1 MNFSLKLFT
10 NLFNK
15 VFESIEYIPSTCL
28 RSRDL
33 MVNKI
38 DIRQIT
44 VKKLHGAYSL
54 KIKRQ
59 QHLYDRDLD
68 WREQVLQAL
77 GKGHLGRE
85 QSERAS

>member
-33 MVNKI
+33 MVNKT
-38 DIRQIT
+38 DIR
-44 VKKLHGAYSL
+44 
-54 KIKRQ
+54 
-59 QHLYDRDLD
+59 
-68 WREQVLQAL
+68 
-77 GKGHLGRE
+77 
-85 QSERAS
+85 